1 MRIGGFQRFSLSD
14 FPGRISAIVFTQ
26 GCGFRCAY
34 CHNPELVE
42 PSRFTPPIPVERI
55 LDFLKTRRN
64 RLQGVVV
71 TGGEPTVHADL
82 PRFLES
88 IKALG
93 FAVKLDTNGSN
104 PDLLQLIISERLAGF
119 IAMDLK
125 APLPSYARV
134 TRVDVKREDIAR
146 SLELVKTSGLP
157 HELRTTYLES
167 LLSDAEMSEVAR
179 TARGCERFALQ
190 RFHPTKIL
198 DPLLQREHTPT
209 NARMKEVRKLLEDE
223 GLTVLLR

>member
-1 MRIGGFQRFSLSD
+1 MMIGGFQKFSLSD

-42 PSRFTPPIPVERI
+42 PSLFISSIPDERI
-55 LDFLKTRRN
+55 LEFLKTRRG

-88 IKALG
+88 IKTLG

-104 PDLLQLIISERLAGF
+104 SDMVGLIIARRLVDF

-125 APLPSYARV
+125 APLSSYERI
-134 TRVDVKREDIAR
+134 TRVSVKHEDIER
-146 SLELVKTSGLP
+146 SLELVKASGIP

-167 LLSDAEMSEVAR
+167 LLSDEEMIGVAR
-179 TARGCERFALQ
+179 AARGCERFALQ
-190 RFHPTKIL
+190 RFHATKIL
-198 DPLLQREHTPT
+198 DPRLQKEHPPT
-209 NARMKEVRKLLEDE
+209 NARMKEVKKLLEDG
-223 GLTVLLR
+223 GLSVVVR